1 MLVSEIRPFLSIQ
14 IDDDSYDSVIEG
26 MYAAAKRV
34 FYNYTN
40 HIIEEV
46 DTSYTYINASTDVIY
61 FHDGPVNSITSV
73 QYASIFTDSLSTM
86 PPSSYNLVRDILF
99 FDEVKSYYKLL
110 ISYNAGYANIPD
122 DLDYVLVQMLSFY
135 FSYNDRKVYLSS
147 DENAILPPEKVE
159 LPRYLKE
166 QIITYKI

>member
-14 IDDDSYDSVIEG
+14 IDDDTYDSVIEG

-40 HIIEEV
+40 HIIEVV

-61 FHDGPVNSITSV
+61 LDGPVNSITSV
-73 QYASIFTDSLSTM
+73 QYGVGFTDSLSTM
-86 PPSSYNLVRDILF
+86 DPSSYNIVRDILF